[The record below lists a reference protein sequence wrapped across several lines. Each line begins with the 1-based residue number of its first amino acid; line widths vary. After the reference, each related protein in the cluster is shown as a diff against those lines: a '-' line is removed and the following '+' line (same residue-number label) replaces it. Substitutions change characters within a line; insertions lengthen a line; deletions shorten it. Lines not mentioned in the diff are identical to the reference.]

1 MINTKSLREQYKR
14 ERNLASRD
22 ALIGG
27 IILSVIGGV
36 TVALII
42 RGACLLIVKIGGM

>member
-22 ALIGG
+22 VAIGG
-27 IILSVIGGV
+27 IILAVLGGV
-36 TVALII
+36 TLAVCVRLVCLGLVAIH
-42 RGACLLIVKIGGM
+42 G

>member
-27 IILSVIGGV
+27 IFLAVIGGV
-36 TVALII
+36 TIAMAV
-42 RGACLLIVKIGGM
+42 RGFCLLVVAIHG

>member
-22 ALIGG
+22 AVIGSVILLILGG
-27 IILSVIGGV
+27 ITCAVIV
-36 TVALII
+36 
-42 RGACLLIVKIGGM
+42 RGLCLLVVAIHG